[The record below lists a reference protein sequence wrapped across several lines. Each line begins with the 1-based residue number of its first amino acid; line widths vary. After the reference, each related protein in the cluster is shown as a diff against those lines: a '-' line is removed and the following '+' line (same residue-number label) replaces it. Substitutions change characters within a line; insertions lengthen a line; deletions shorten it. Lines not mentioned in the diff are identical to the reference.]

1 MKFLCIIITIF
12 FGQCAHADTV
22 LRKLMTVGQSA
33 AWSGIGRLN
42 VSGGDLDRL
51 CSGVLISDS
60 HVLTAAHC
68 VVNRSTGTV
77 YTPNMIQF
85 LAGWGNEG
93 ASALGQA
100 HHIFVHK
107 SYESSHIV
115 SDELVST
122 DIALIE
128 LLTPMNAN
136 GIRPFLLSKSPAIGQ
151 KISLISYVEKKLEAP
166 LIEKKCNIL
175 SVKNQIIVSNCVVD
189 FGASG
194 APIFTEIN
202 GELMI
207 TSIVSAKGKVNGR
220 NVSLGVSLEEPLS
233 ELLGQLRKVSSIA
246 QMEKLNFFTG
256 N

>member
-1 MKFLCIIITIF
+1 MKFICIIITIF
-12 FGQCAHADTV
+12 FGAYAYADTV
-22 LRKLMTVGQSA
+22 SRKLMTVDQA
-33 AWSGIGRLN
+33 VAWSGIGRLN

-68 VVNRSTGTV
+68 VVNRSNGTV

-100 HHIFVHK
+100 HQIFVHK
-107 SYESSHIV
+107 SYKFSHTV

-122 DIALIE
+122 DIAIIE

-136 GIRPFLLSKSPAIGQ
+136 GIRPFLFNRFPAIGQ
-151 KISLISYVEKKLEAP
+151 KISIISYVEKKLEPP
-166 LIEKKCNIL
+166 LIKKKCKIL
-175 SVKNQIIVSNCVVD
+175 TIKNRIIVSNCVVD

-207 TSIVSAKGKVNGR
+207 ASIVSAKAKVNGED
-220 NVSLGVSLEEPLS
+220 VSLGVSLDGPLN
-233 ELLGQLRKVSSIA
+233 ELLDQLRKVSSTA
-246 QMEKLNFFTG
+246 QMEKLNTFIY